1 MRLLQEK
8 SFTKTKK
15 TMHTFLKKI
24 QFPVLTIVI
33 FCCLNIK
40 TQAQIGFQ
48 LGNEFTNGAGYGCV
62 PIMVE
67 NFDSILAFQFSINW
81 NPADLEFVE
90 ISDINLPNMDEDS
103 FGENLISEGKISVAW
118 DMLSSSGLTRPNGTV
133 IFSICFNATG
143 MPEDI
148 FPVNFA
154 EMPTPS
160 LVTYWENMNVK
171 DTMPSLI
178 NGSLTVG
185 SPLAITNSTI
195 TNVPCF
201 GTLTASI
208 NVEVAGG
215 TPPYS
220 FNWNPSQPDTNI
232 IENISAGTYNLTITD
247 DFGETITTIFEVTQ
261 PGSSVSIDEIILPNL
276 TCEILSGTIE
286 IIAAGGTS
294 PYTYQFNGTENTTG
308 IFENISAGDYS
319 LTIVDDNQCELE
331 NMIQVP
337 LPISPNA
344 FLTGDTLSCDE
355 PITITTNNGNFSYD
369 WFFNGNPLNLN
380 QNVIEVT
387 QSGTYQIELTNDDAC
402 KDTASID
409 IVFAPPIEAIINV
422 NAYEICPDETV
433 TLTPE
438 GGEMYSWVGQN
449 LTIDASQTATFSS
462 DQSGLFIFDLAATD
476 EYNCKTDTTS
486 VEILV
491 LEPSGFVSQD
501 TCIAI
506 NGTVELMAFNGIS
519 YEWED
524 NVFPVSDSE
533 ISNPTSTPTTNT
545 TYTVA
550 IIDENG
556 CFITDSI
563 RVEVIDNPLD
573 FVTAINVITPNGDGE
588 NDFLAFENLEKF
600 PRNRLIV
607 FNRWGG
613 EVYSSLSYENDW
625 GGTYNGNKLPTGDYY
640 YVLSVGDKQL
650 KSSLTILNDE

>member
-1 MRLLQEK
+1 
-8 SFTKTKK
+8 
-15 TMHTFLKKI
+15 MHYLH
-24 QFPVLTIVI
+24 
-33 FCCLNIK
+33 LNIGIK
-40 TQAQIGFQ
+40 IAIF
-48 LGNEFTNGAGYGCV
+48 NHYYF
-62 PIMVE
+62 IISE
-67 NFDSILAFQFSINW
+67 N
-81 NPADLEFVE
+81 VT
-90 ISDINLPNMDEDS
+90 DINLPNMDEDS

-286 IIAAGGTS
+286 ILAAGGTS

-344 FLTGDTLSCDE
+344 FLIGDTLSCEE
-355 PITITTNNGNFSYD
+355 PITLTTNNGNFSYE
-369 WFFNGNPLNLN
+369 WFLNGNLLNLN

-422 NAYEICPDETV
+422 NAFEICPDEMV

-462 DQSGLFIFDLAATD
+462 DESGLFIFDLAATD